1 LSKLDALVHAGPIFQ
16 SIFPI
21 DCEVLV
27 VDAKGVFQGITH
39 AKTFTVKAEI
49 GDTAQQ
55 GGAIQE
61 SLATRKQVA
70 KILPKELYG
79 TMVKSISC
87 PIIENGELI
96 GATAVFISLTNQ
108 HSLQETAQAIAAT
121 SQEMTATSEEL
132 AATAATLS
140 NTLNDLK
147 ELGHGVITE
156 IKQTDEILKFVS
168 DVAVNSNLLGL
179 NAAIEAARAGELG
192 RGFAVVA
199 DEIRKMADNSSR
211 SVTDIR
217 SIIDNIQTRSIKIID
232 GVSNASQIGE
242 QQALAAQEIASAMEQ
257 LARAAGNVEKI
268 AEIL

>member
-1 LSKLDALVHAGPIFQ
+1 MSRLDPMVYASPIFQ

-21 DCEVLV
+21 DCAVLV
-27 VDAKGVFQGITH
+27 VDAKGVFQGI
-39 AKTFTVKAEI
+39 AYPKTFTVKAKI
-49 GDTAQQ
+49 GDVAAT

-61 SLATRKQVA
+61 SLAVRKQVER
-70 KILPKELYG
+70 ILPREMYG
-79 TMVKSISC
+79 TPVKSISY
-87 PIIENGELI
+87 PIFENDELI
-96 GATAVFISLTNQ
+96 GATAVFICLSNQ
-108 HSLQETAQAIAAT
+108 QTLQEAAQSIAAT

-147 ELGHGVITE
+147 ELGQGVIAE

-168 DVAVNSNLLGL
+168 DVATNSNLLGL

-199 DEIRKMADNSSR
+199 EEIRKMADNSSR
-211 SVTDIR
+211 SVNDIKR
-217 SIIDNIQTRSIKIID
+217 IINNIQTRSINIIE
-232 GVSNASQIGE
+232 GIGKASQIGE
-242 QQALAAQEIASAMEQ
+242 QQAAAAHEISTAMEQ
-257 LARAAGNVEKI
+257 LASAAGNVEKI

>member
-1 LSKLDALVHAGPIFQ
+1 MSSLDAMIYAGPIFQ

-27 VDAKGVFQGITH
+27 VDAKGVFQGVTH
-39 AKTFTVKAEI
+39 AKTFVAKAKI
-49 GDTAQQ
+49 GDIANQ

-61 SLATRKQVA
+61 CLAKRKQVA
-70 KILPKELYG
+70 KILPREMYG
-79 TMVKSISC
+79 TPVKSISY

-96 GATAVFISLTNQ
+96 GATAVFISLTTQ
-108 HSLQETAQAIAAT
+108 QTLQEAAQTIAAT
-121 SQEMTATSEEL
+121 SQEMAATSEEL

-147 ELGHGVITE
+147 ELGQSVMDE

-179 NAAIEAARAGELG
+179 NAAIEAARAGEEG

-199 DEIRKMADNSSR
+199 EEIRKMADNSSR
-211 SVTDIR
+211 SVKDIR
-217 SIIDNIQTRSIKIID
+217 SIINNIQTRSNNIID
-232 GVSNASQIGE
+232 GVNSASQIGE
-242 QQALAAQEIASAMEQ
+242 EQAAAAHEISSAMEQ